1 MIYFNNY
8 DSDTKLVEHVIYES
22 ERSNKNLD
30 NNKTIRKAIT
40 VDLYFAESKSPSFE
54 IAAFLRQR

>member
-8 DSDTKLVEHVIYES
+8 DSDTELVEHVIYES
-22 ERSNKNLD
+22 ESNNKNLD

-40 VDLYFAESKSPSFE
+40 VDIYFAESKSPG
-54 IAAFLRQR
+54 